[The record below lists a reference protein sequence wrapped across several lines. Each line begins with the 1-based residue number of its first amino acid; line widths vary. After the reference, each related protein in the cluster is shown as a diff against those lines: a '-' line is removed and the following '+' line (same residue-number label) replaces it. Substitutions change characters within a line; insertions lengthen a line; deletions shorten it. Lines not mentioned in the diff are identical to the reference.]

1 MQQFN
6 KFLNIF
12 AYVFNIIY
20 FLVCL
25 PLVPFLSE
33 YKDAVFNL
41 IFPTAVVFLLP
52 LIFFLFVCFK
62 KNRIKTVEFF
72 FGIEVPVLLLS
83 LTRIIFMRELTPFY
97 FLIVISIVLAIL
109 FFFFDF
115 INIKNEKLQKI
126 KVYIFEVPIVLS
138 TYFSILALFFII
150 PLIIYGIKS
159 IFSIDYIDFIKSCF
173 ECLLEIDFCK
183 SLQQFIP
190 A

>member
-1 MQQFN
+1 
-6 KFLNIF
+6 
-12 AYVFNIIY
+12 
-20 FLVCL
+20 
-25 PLVPFLSE
+25 
-33 YKDAVFNL
+33 
-41 IFPTAVVFLLP
+41 
-52 LIFFLFVCFK
+52 
-62 KNRIKTVEFF
+62 
-72 FGIEVPVLLLS
+72 
-83 LTRIIFMRELTPFY
+83 MRELTPFY